1 MSRRDKHAPYTI
13 ENYLILHG
21 KHLRERDHFIVENG
35 ITITRISEP
44 ERLRIVGVVR
54 CRGNTF
60 LKVEKTVIIF
70 PNGWVET
77 VRYAYHGGVSFPENR
92 NIFRFDNAHGVHEQ
106 HVFDPVTGEE
116 LGYPREITRE
126 EWPHLSECLDLL
138 EAWCF
143 EFGTCGSAKA
153 RAK

>member
-1 MSRRDKHAPYTI
+1 VRRRDKHAPNTF
-13 ENYLILHG
+13 ENYLMLHD
-21 KHLRERDHFIVENG
+21 KHLREREHFIEENG
-35 ITITRISEP
+35 LASSINDQGQIVIFGL
-44 ERLRIVGVVR
+44 LRCKGR
-54 CRGNTF
+54 TY
-60 LKVEKTVIIF
+60 LKVEKTVAVH

-77 VRYAYHGGVSFPENR
+77 VEYAYHGGVSSPENR

-116 LGYPREITRE
+116 LGLPRELTRD

-143 EFGTCGSAKA
+143 AYGTCKA
-153 RAK
+153 ADPIKP

>member
-1 MSRRDKHAPYTI
+1 MLHDKHLS
-13 ENYLILHG
+13 EH
-21 KHLRERDHFIVENG
+21 EHFIVENLLLG
-35 ITITRISEP
+35 PYLGDAGDYYIHG
-44 ERLRIVGVVR
+44 LLH

-60 LKVEKTVIIF
+60 LKVEKTIAVLD
-70 PNGWVET
+70 NGWVET
-77 VRYAYHGGVSFPENR
+77 VDYAYHGGVSFPEHQAV
-92 NIFRFDNAHGVHEQ
+92 FRFDNAHGVHEQ

-143 EFGTCGSAKA
+143 EYGTCGSAEA

>member
-1 MSRRDKHAPYTI
+1 MRRRDKHAPNTF
-13 ENYLILHG
+13 ENYQMLHE
-21 KHLRERDHFIVENG
+21 KHLHEREHFIVQNALSAPNFVEDDRFEIEG
-35 ITITRISEP
+35 LI
-44 ERLRIVGVVR
+44 R
-54 CRGNTF
+54 CKGNTY
-60 LKVEKTVIIF
+60 LKVEKTVAVL

-77 VRYAYHGGVSFPENR
+77 VEYAYHGGVSFPENR

-116 LGYPREITRE
+116 LGFPRELTRE

-143 EFGTCGSAKA
+143 AYGTCGSSRSGKE
-153 RAK
+153 